1 MSLYF
6 ENHRPKTMFDAE
18 IKVEFS
24 PHVGENR
31 YSLEFWIPRRGF
43 RISRHCIS
51 VVSRIQDFLKLYS
64 GFQSPGF
71 RISQAIFFPDSRF
84 HELKNFQIP
93 FHGVIES

>member
-1 MSLYF
+1 
-6 ENHRPKTMFDAE
+6 MFDAE

-24 PHVGENR
+24 SHVGENQ

-43 RISRHCIS
+43 RISRHWIS

-71 RISQAIFFPDSRF
+71 RISQAIFSGFQIPRTEKFPDSVSWGDR
-84 HELKNFQIP
+84 I
-93 FHGVIES
+93 II

>member
-1 MSLYF
+1 MPPYF
-6 ENHRPKTMFDAE
+6 EIHRPKTTFDAE

-43 RISRHCIS
+43 RISRHWIS

-64 GFQSPGF
+64 DSKAQNSGFQIP
-71 RISQAIFFPDSRF
+71 RTEKFPDSFR
-84 HELKNFQIP
+84 E
-93 FHGVIES
+93 VIES